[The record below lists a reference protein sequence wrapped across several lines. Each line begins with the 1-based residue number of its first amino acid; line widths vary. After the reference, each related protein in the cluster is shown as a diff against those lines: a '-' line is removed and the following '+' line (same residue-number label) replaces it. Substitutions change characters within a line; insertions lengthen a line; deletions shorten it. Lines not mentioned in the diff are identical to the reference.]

1 MRPTKCMA
9 EKKQEEDVTDI
20 KWWGLTDIGRFRK
33 SNEDAFLA
41 LALDG
46 FQVKHLG
53 KVGESQ
59 LNEHDYIFAV
69 SDGMGGAKAGEFA
82 SRIAVEK
89 ITYLF
94 PHKREKQPQEDC
106 LDLLKELFT
115 QIHEEIMK
123 ISNSYEE
130 CKGMGATLSLCRIRA
145 GRIDFCHI
153 GDSRIYQIRDGEIRQ
168 LTQDHTHVGWLY
180 QQGKLNEREARN
192 HPGRNALQQVL
203 GGKTQFLQHDTG
215 SIKHEPGDTYLL
227 CTDGVI
233 EGLWDRGLMRQIISP
248 LPNDERNPAERIVL
262 EAVAEDG
269 RDNAT
274 AVVLQIG

>member
-1 MRPTKCMA
+1 MDAKNH
-9 EKKQEEDVTDI
+9 ENKVHGI
-20 KWWGLTDIGRFRK
+20 KWWGLTDTGRFRK
-33 SNEDAFLA
+33 SNEDALLA

-59 LNEHDYIFAV
+59 LAEHDYIFAV

-94 PHKREKQPQEDC
+94 PHKRETRPKEDC
-106 LDLLKELFT
+106 LDLLKELFN
-115 QIHEEIMK
+115 QIHEEILK

-130 CKGMGATLSLCRIRA
+130 CKGMGATLSLCRIRE
-145 GRIDFCHI
+145 GQIDFCHV

-180 QQGKLNEREARN
+180 HQGTLNEREARN

-215 SIKHEPGDTYLL
+215 SIQHEPGDAYLL
-227 CTDGVI
+227 CTDGVV

-248 LPNDERNPAERIVL
+248 LPNDGRNPAERIVQ

-269 RDNAT
+269 RDNTT
-274 AVVLQIG
+274 AVVIKL